1 MIRVESRLHHQTA
14 TIPEPNFYR
23 GVASSWLGCCSR
35 YLHLN
40 KLLRLRLAQ
49 PFSPGKETLPAQPAL
64 AAKRSYSL
72 PASGL
77 LGDEPLPFLPCLFAT
92 LFFGHPTRLLSR
104 AHVSKMGFGY
114 RSLFFVFALIAMSQF
129 TCAQTWSQSVA
140 CNTDSSSA
148 TFTNTITLDKNTIE
162 GSQTANLT
170 FNTTWFSCPYTPSTQ
185 PPCDNNNYLA
195 LQIMYSGSSP
205 YLYMDATQTD
215 GFG

>member
-23 GVASSWLGCCSR
+23 RVASSWLGCCSR

-114 RSLFFVFALIAMSQF
+114 RSQECVGIDGI
-129 TCAQTWSQSVA
+129 VA
-140 CNTDSSSA
+140 GWFCDGHLWLTRSA
-148 TFTNTITLDKNTIE
+148 
-162 GSQTANLT
+162 
-170 FNTTWFSCPYTPSTQ
+170 
-185 PPCDNNNYLA
+185 
-195 LQIMYSGSSP
+195 
-205 YLYMDATQTD
+205 
-215 GFG
+215 

>member
-92 LFFGHPTRLLSR
+92 LFFGRPTRLLSR

-114 RSLFFVFALIAMSQF
+114 RSRNLLKFDESGGF
-129 TCAQTWSQSVA
+129 
-140 CNTDSSSA
+140 DSLNFIYRIQR
-148 TFTNTITLDKNTIE
+148 TPTLPI
-162 GSQTANLT
+162 S
-170 FNTTWFSCPYTPSTQ
+170 F
-185 PPCDNNNYLA
+185 
-195 LQIMYSGSSP
+195 
-205 YLYMDATQTD
+205 
-215 GFG
+215 